1 MNNNFTFKIVK
12 EGQIM
17 EIDSPRGLVDLD
29 TALRSISYLQ
39 PFDLVSWTANDNEQR
54 RGWF

>member
-17 EIDSPRGLVDLD
+17 EVESPRGLVDLD
-29 TALRSISYLQ
+29 TALASISYLL
-39 PFDLVSWTANDNEQR
+39 PFDLVSWTANDNERR